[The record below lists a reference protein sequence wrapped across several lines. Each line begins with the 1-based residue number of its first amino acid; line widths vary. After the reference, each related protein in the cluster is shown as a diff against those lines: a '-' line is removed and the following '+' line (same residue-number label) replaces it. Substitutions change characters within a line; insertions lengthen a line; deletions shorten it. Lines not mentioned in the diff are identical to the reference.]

1 MLTNSLP
8 IDSSLRCFKAGLFPR
23 NTMAPRAADEN
34 FRRGSHQ
41 RTTFADVE
49 KTEDQVLASMVEVT
63 PSASVRRRAL
73 SLRGMSVELVEV
85 TRPGKI
91 EFRYCGAAHLLVV
104 SERGARMEAQTYVE
118 GLPQSSLRETAHKL
132 ILVPAG
138 HEYRDV
144 QTPRTLPRLL
154 FFYFDPSQMPV
165 ESEKG
170 ESSYRIAPRLFFEDG
185 TLWNTAL
192 KLKNLLEGPS
202 AENGAYVEAL
212 GLVLWHEIM
221 RLSRNVI
228 AMHPARGGL
237 APWQQRIVT
246 AYIEEH
252 IAEQVSLATLA
263 DMVRLSAFYF
273 CRAFKRSFG
282 VSPHQ
287 YHINR
292 RIEHAKLLLEKP
304 APSLTEIGLSVGF
317 CDASSFSAAFRKAA
331 GVTPSSYHRSIA
343 S

>member
-1 MLTNSLP
+1 MT
-8 IDSSLRCFKAGLFPR
+8 
-23 NTMAPRAADEN
+23 
-34 FRRGSHQ
+34 
-41 RTTFADVE
+41 
-49 KTEDQVLASMVEVT
+49 
-63 PSASVRRRAL
+63 
-73 SLRGMSVELVEV
+73 VELVEV
-85 TRPGKI
+85 TQPGKI

-118 GLPQSSLRETAHKL
+118 GLPQSSVRETAHKL

-154 FFYFDPSQMPV
+154 FFYFDPSQMPT
-165 ESEKG
+165 ESGKG
-170 ESSYRIAPRLFFEDG
+170 DSSSRIAPRLFFEDG
-185 TLWNTAL
+185 TLWSTAL
-192 KLKNLLEGPS
+192 KLKALIEEPNSESGP
-202 AENGAYVEAL
+202 YIEAL
-212 GLVLWHEIM
+212 GLVLWHELM
-221 RLSRNVI
+221 RFSQNVI

-237 APWQQRIVT
+237 APWQRRIVT

-263 DMVRLSAFYF
+263 DMARLSPFYF

-282 VSPHQ
+282 ISPHQ

>member
-1 MLTNSLP
+1 MLTNVLQEDCFETGLSARNANVAWTADGP
-8 IDSSLRCFKAGLFPR
+8 I
-23 NTMAPRAADEN
+23 
-34 FRRGSHQ
+34 RRGSQ
-41 RTTFADVE
+41 QKTPYRGGDETESCAPASRVE
-49 KTEDQVLASMVEVT
+49 IS
-63 PSASVRRRAL
+63 PSASVKRR
-73 SLRGMSVELVEV
+73 SLTSRGMTVELVQV

-91 EFRYCGAAHLLVV
+91 EFRYCGPAHLLVV

-138 HEYRDV
+138 REYRDV

-154 FFYFDPSQMPV
+154 FFYFDPSQMPL
-165 ESEKG
+165 EAG
-170 ESSYRIAPRLFFEDG
+170 ECGSNSRIAPRLFFEDG
-185 TLWNTAL
+185 TLWSTAL

-202 AENGAYVEAL
+202 PENGAYVEAL

-221 RLSRNVI
+221 RFSRNVI

-237 APWQQRIVT
+237 APWQQRSVT

-252 IAEQVSLATLA
+252 IAEQVSLATLS
-263 DMVRLSAFYF
+263 DMVRLSPFYF

-343 S
+343 N

>member
-91 EFRYCGAAHLLVV
+91 EFHYCGDAHLLVV

-118 GLPQSSLRETAHKL
+118 GLPQSSVRETAHKL

-154 FFYFDPSQMPV
+154 FFYFDHSQMPT
-165 ESEKG
+165 ESG
-170 ESSYRIAPRLFFEDG
+170 RGDSSSRIAPRLFFEDG
-185 TLWNTAL
+185 TLWSTAL
-192 KLKNLLEGPS
+192 KLKALIEEPNSESGP
-202 AENGAYVEAL
+202 YIEAL
-212 GLVLWHEIM
+212 GLVLWHELM
-221 RLSRNVI
+221 RFSQNVI
-228 AMHPARGGL
+228 AMHPARGGV
-237 APWQQRIVT
+237 APGQPRIVT
-246 AYIEEH
+246 GYIEEH
-252 IAEQVSLATLA
+252 IAEQVSLATPA
-263 DMVRLSAFYF
+263 DMPRLS
-273 CRAFKRSFG
+273 
-282 VSPHQ
+282 
-287 YHINR
+287 
-292 RIEHAKLLLEKP
+292 
-304 APSLTEIGLSVGF
+304 
-317 CDASSFSAAFRKAA
+317 
-331 GVTPSSYHRSIA
+331 
-343 S
+343 

>member
-1 MLTNSLP
+1 MLTNSLHK
-8 IDSSLRCFKAGLFPR
+8 DSSPLFFKTGLPAR
-23 NTMAPRAADEN
+23 NARASWGADEN
-34 FRRGSHQ
+34 LRRVSHQ
-41 RTTFADVE
+41 RTTCGDVKE
-49 KTEDQVLASMVEVT
+49 TENRAFASMVEIV
-63 PSASVRRRAL
+63 PSDSVKRRAL
-73 SLRGMSVELVEV
+73 SSRGMTVELVEV

-91 EFRYCGAAHLLVV
+91 EFRYRGSAHLLVV

-132 ILVPAG
+132 ILVPPD

-144 QTPRTLPRLL
+144 QIPRTLPRLL
-154 FFYFDPSQMPV
+154 FFYFDPSQMRG
-165 ESEKG
+165 ESE
-170 ESSYRIAPRLFFEDG
+170 SALSPRIAPRLFFEDG
-185 TLWNTAL
+185 TLWSTAL
-192 KLKNLLEGPS
+192 KLKSLIEGPS
-202 AENGAYVEAL
+202 SENGAYVEAL

-237 APWQQRIVT
+237 APWQQRVVT
-246 AYIEEH
+246 TYIEEH

-263 DMVRLSAFYF
+263 DMVRLSPFYF
-273 CRAFKRSFG
+273 CRAFKRSFD

-292 RIEHAKLLLEKP
+292 RIEHAKLLLERP

>member
-1 MLTNSLP
+1 MLTNFLQADCFETGLP
-8 IDSSLRCFKAGLFPR
+8 AR
-23 NTMAPRAADEN
+23 NASVTWASEECV
-34 FRRGSHQ
+34 RRGSGQ
-41 RTTFADVE
+41 RNSYRDVRE
-49 KTEDQVLASMVEVT
+49 TENRAVASTVKIS
-63 PSASVRRRAL
+63 PSDGVRRRAL
-73 SLRGMSVELVEV
+73 TSRGMTIELVEA

-91 EFRYCGAAHLLVV
+91 EFRYRGAAHLLVV

-118 GLPQSSLRETAHKL
+118 GLAQSSLRETAHKL

-154 FFYFDPSQMPV
+154 FFYFDPSHMPV
-165 ESEKG
+165 ESENG
-170 ESSYRIAPRLFFEDG
+170 ESHSRIAPRLFFEDG
-185 TLWNTAL
+185 TLWSTAL
-192 KLKNLLEGPS
+192 KLKNLIEGPS
-202 AENGAYVEAL
+202 SENGAYVEAL

-246 AYIEEH
+246 AHIEEH
-252 IAEQVSLATLA
+252 VAEQISLATLA
-263 DMVRLSAFYF
+263 DMVRLSPFYF

-282 VSPHQ
+282 VSPHR

-317 CDASSFSAAFRKAA
+317 CDASSFSSAFRKAA